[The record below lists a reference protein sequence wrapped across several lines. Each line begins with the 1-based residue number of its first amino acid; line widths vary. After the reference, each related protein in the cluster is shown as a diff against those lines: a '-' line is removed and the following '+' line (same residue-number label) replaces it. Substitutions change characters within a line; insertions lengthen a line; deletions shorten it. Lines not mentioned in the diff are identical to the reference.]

1 MCGCRFRFHL
11 LWADKMAAQEDFTRP
26 LWGNPIDEDL
36 DWMRDTQNYLL
47 SLAVAGSSVAP
58 GWITQV
64 NTDLTGDPSQPDA
77 VILTKGTRQIKVKTT
92 WL

>member
-1 MCGCRFRFHL
+1 
-11 LWADKMAAQEDFTRP
+11 MASQEGFERP
-26 LWGNPIDEDL
+26 AWGNPIDEDL

-47 SLAVAGSSVAP
+47 GLAFAGSSVAP

-64 NTDLTGDPSQPDA
+64 DVSLNNDYSQPDE
-77 VILTKGTRQIKVKTT
+77 IIGTKGSRVIRVKLT